1 MASIEG
7 RRGALPLIGGV
18 LAVVIFLGVVWSTYY
33 TVEQGEVGVLIRN
46 GALVGENGPGLH
58 FKLPLIDTVEHIS
71 IQPQL
76 DSFDGLENGYPAL
89 SAYSQDQQ
97 PATIKLTVNYH
108 VTSGSAV
115 YAQYGNLAGIEHRL
129 IDPRVVEEVKNIFGT
144 YSATSVIQDRA
155 RFNAQIDRAI
165 RKAVHGPVVID
176 GVQVVDIAFSQQYE
190 NAVEARMQAI
200 IAQEQAIAEKQR
212 RITNADAA
220 AYEVKAQA
228 DAQAHQI
235 EVEGAAQAQAIRARA
250 DALKE
255 NPELVQLTA
264 AEKWNGQLPTTMLP
278 GGSVPFVN
286 LPGR

>member
-1 MASIEG
+1 M
-7 RRGALPLIGGV
+7 R
-18 LAVVIFLGVVWSTYY
+18 
-33 TVEQGEVGVLIRN
+33 
-46 GALVGENGPGLH
+46 
-58 FKLPLIDTVEHIS
+58 
-71 IQPQL
+71 
-76 DSFDGLENGYPAL
+76 
-89 SAYSQDQQ
+89 
-97 PATIKLTVNYH
+97 
-108 VTSGSAV
+108 
-115 YAQYGNLAGIEHRL
+115 
-129 IDPRVVEEVKNIFGT
+129 
-144 YSATSVIQDRA
+144 
-155 RFNAQIDRAI
+155 
-165 RKAVHGPVVID
+165 GPVIIE

-228 DAQAHQI
+228 DASAHQI

-255 NPELVQLTA
+255 NPNLVQLTA